1 MTSHIHSFDDFKYFI
16 IFSLFSSLLLLS
28 ILLSNSLIYVLFSI
42 LWSTVIGHSTNLMLT
57 MFFFKAIYLKM
68 FSWLNH
74 QYSLIVIIMIMCA
87 NFAKLSTVSSKHHEF
102 GIMSSIDFLSTL
114 ALPTLVLTHH
124 YLSSILVVS

>member
-1 MTSHIHSFDDFKYFI
+1 MFIHLMISNTLLYFLYFL
-16 IFSLFSSLLLLS
+16 IFFYFQSY
-28 ILLSNSLIYVLFSI
+28 ILSNRLLYILFSI
-42 LWSTVIGHSTNLMLT
+42 LWSTVIGLSTNLMLT

-74 QYSLIVIIMIMCA
+74 QYSLIVIILIMCA
-87 NFAKLSTVSSKHHEF
+87 NFVKLSMVSSKHHEF